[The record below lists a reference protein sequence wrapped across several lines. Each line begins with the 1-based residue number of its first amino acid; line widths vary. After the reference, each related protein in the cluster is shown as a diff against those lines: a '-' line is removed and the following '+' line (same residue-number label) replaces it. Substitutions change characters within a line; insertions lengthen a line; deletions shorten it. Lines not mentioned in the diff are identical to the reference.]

1 MLRRLIYLLCLLWL
15 PSLAACDAS
24 LHQWGPL
31 ADGALQGFN
40 YYAQL
45 PAAARNVPYVPDG
58 DPAQVLDIYAV
69 DAPGPAPVFVF
80 IHGGYWQSG
89 TIKLYGSLAKS
100 LAGLGVMTV
109 TVEYRLYPQVTFPA
123 FMDDAVAALNWVHA
137 HIGEY
142 GGDPNRIVVSGHS
155 AGAHMAALL
164 LVDDRFRSRLD
175 FPVAQLAGAAIFSGA
190 FDFYRENTLDMTVI
204 RHVMGDDEETVRLAQ
219 PIVHARPDVPPL
231 LIINGDRD
239 KLTSE
244 PQAANFA
251 QAMRD
256 AGAPVTYAKIPGGD
270 HLSVI
275 LDIAPG
281 AEGPAWQA
289 LLPFLGKVYARDQ

>member
-1 MLRRLIYLLCLLWL
+1 MLRRFISLLCLLWL
-15 PSLAACDAS
+15 LSLAACDTP
-24 LHQWGPL
+24 LRQWGPL
-31 ADGALQGFN
+31 ADGALEGFN

-45 PAAARNVPYVPDG
+45 PAAARNVPYVPGG
-58 DPAQVLDIYAV
+58 DPAQVLDIYAI

-80 IHGGYWQSG
+80 LHGGYWQSG

-100 LAGLGVMTV
+100 LARLGVVTV

-137 HIGEY
+137 HIGEF
-142 GGDPNRIVVSGHS
+142 GGDPNRIVLSGHS

-164 LVDDRFRSRLD
+164 LVDDRFRNRLA
-175 FPVAQLAGAAIFSGA
+175 FPVAQLAGAALFAGA
-190 FDFYRENTLDMTVI
+190 FDFYRENKLDMNII
-204 RHVMGDDEETVRLAQ
+204 RRVMGGDEETVRLAQ
-219 PIVHARPDVPPL
+219 PIVHVRADVPPM
-231 LIINGDRD
+231 LIVNGDRD

-244 PQAANFA
+244 PQAAFFA

-256 AGAPVTYAKIPGGD
+256 AGAPVTYAQIPGGD

-289 LLPFLGKVYARDQ
+289 LLPFLGQVYAKRK